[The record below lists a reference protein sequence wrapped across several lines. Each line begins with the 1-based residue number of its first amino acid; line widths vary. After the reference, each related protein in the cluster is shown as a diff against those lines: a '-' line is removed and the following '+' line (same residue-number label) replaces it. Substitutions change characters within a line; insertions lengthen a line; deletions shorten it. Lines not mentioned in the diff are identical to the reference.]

1 MRPASG
7 WSPDC
12 EPVIL
17 GAMPTDVPLSGR
29 EAPAGIALVGASAA
43 LGAEPPATSRST
55 QRAPLSS
62 ANLLLNC
69 LFHADLK
76 AAADLARRLGRADDG
91 RRLTERVAAV
101 AAPIRDQC
109 WDPRDACFYTVDVQC
124 VDRRAELIK

>member
-17 GAMPTDVPLSGR
+17 AAMPTDVPLSGR

-76 AAADLARRLGRADDG
+76 AAADLARRRAGR
-91 RRLTERVAAV
+91 TMVAGSPNASPPWPHPSATNV
-101 AAPIRDQC
+101 GIRATHASTR
-109 WDPRDACFYTVDVQC
+109 WTSSAWTAGPS
-124 VDRRAELIK
+124 